1 VLTYAIGFVQDVQ
14 LACLAIVLTCM
25 ALQDRE
31 NRSLRWLACGYISG
45 FAGAMLDL
53 GWHWLPHWLSMGVF
67 MEAAPIGYGCFYVS
81 VASFVRRGV
90 RARWFCLLLILGALP
105 FFLTWS
111 VTGHMSASATLQDA
125 ILAIETAFTTILLLI
140 TSDRETRLPRRT
152 MAAFLALYSAVEFT
166 RVALFLITGKMPAQV
181 ASWIEIASGI
191 VYVVSCSVLPLA
203 FIWMMNAR
211 LLLHLNRQSMIDPL
225 TELLNRRGLQA
236 AAEVELA
243 RYARTGQHLAVVVL
257 DLDYFKLLNDRYG
270 HAGGDAVL
278 CEVSVFL
285 RGTVRE
291 TDIVAR
297 VGGEEFVLLLP
308 GLDAPNALATIE
320 RLRVAIAGHAF
331 QLGSRSTR
339 ITASFGITVSAGR
352 TQLTW
357 DLLQHEAD
365 LALYAAKGA
374 GRNVARM
381 YDPSLAAG
389 APRSLSFALPRH
401 AAKEKGAE
409 G

>member
-1 VLTYAIGFVQDVQ
+1 
-14 LACLAIVLTCM
+14 
-25 ALQDRE
+25 
-31 NRSLRWLACGYISG
+31 
-45 FAGAMLDL
+45 
-53 GWHWLPHWLSMGVF
+53 
-67 MEAAPIGYGCFYVS
+67 
-81 VASFVRRGV
+81 
-90 RARWFCLLLILGALP
+90 
-105 FFLTWS
+105 
-111 VTGHMSASATLQDA
+111 
-125 ILAIETAFTTILLLI
+125 
-140 TSDRETRLPRRT
+140 
-152 MAAFLALYSAVEFT
+152 
-166 RVALFLITGKMPAQV
+166 
-181 ASWIEIASGI
+181 
-191 VYVVSCSVLPLA
+191 VLPLA